1 MSRTDTRISRLVDEE
16 APHRSEKETGV
27 PHDCGPAAI
36 REPELPLAHGSYVR
50 IAGEFRRVE
59 ALRRQFVGDSGIDRH
74 RIIVVRP
81 WRHGSSGGTAAHG
94 GVTAATGG

>member
-36 REPELPLAHGSYVR
+36 REPELPLTHGSYVR

-59 ALRRQFVGDSGIDRH
+59 ALRRQFVVDSGIDRH
-74 RIIVVRP
+74 RIIVL
-81 WRHGSSGGTAAHG
+81 GGTAPVEGRPRTG
-94 GVTAATGG
+94 GVTATTGG